1 MPTEIALHPSRRNRD
16 AFEIVLVCL
25 APIAIA
31 ALVASMVWNVEAMAG
46 GAPWHF
52 LGLHPAPCPGCAA
65 CGLSRAFSAVSHGR
79 LHEALAFNLGVIAA
93 YPAAWFIALAGVWI
107 AARYLLQRSSPCRPL
122 PS

>member
-1 MPTEIALHPSRRNRD
+1 MTDDSAMNAARRNRE
-16 AFEIVLVCL
+16 AFEIVIVCL
-25 APIAIA
+25 SPIAIA
-31 ALVASMVWNVEAMAG
+31 ALAASLLWNVEAMAA
-46 GAPWHF
+46 GAPWKL

-79 LHEALAFNLGVIAA
+79 LHEALAFNAGVVAV
-93 YPAAWFIALAGVWI
+93 YPAAWTIAVAGIWF